1 MINRPYYMNELL
13 KFKDKSFIK
22 VISGIRRCGKSTL
35 LKMYANQ
42 LREMGISDSQILEF
56 NFESAK
62 YHHITN
68 SNELLTEINSRITNQ
83 HTYLLFDEIQIVK
96 NWEKAINSLQV
107 DTDTDIYITGSNA
120 FLLSSELATLI
131 SGRYVEIKMYPL
143 SFKEFLDFYT
153 FPTTISLERRF
164 QYYLR
169 FGGMPVLAEF
179 NQDQTMINQ
188 AIEGIYS
195 TVILK
200 DVVDRNPIQ
209 NIETLK
215 KVVRFLADN
224 IGNIVSINRITNVLA
239 NEGTLDKNSKPSH
252 RIIDQYISVLESAY
266 IFYGIQR
273 YDIKGKEYLK
283 TLNKYYIVDLGFRNM
298 LLGYRDADRGHILEN
313 IVFIEL
319 LRRKYRVSIGKI
331 KDLEIDFIA
340 ETPSE
345 KIYIQVSE
353 TILGEETRKRELA
366 PLLNV
371 KDNYEKWI
379 LTMDHSFEET
389 YEGIKFI
396 NILDFLLQ

>member
-1 MINRPYYMNELL
+1 MINRPYYMDELL

-68 SNELLTEINSRITNQ
+68 SNELLTEINSRITNH
-83 HTYLLFDEIQIVK
+83 HTYIIFDEIQIVK
-96 NWEKAINSLQV
+96 DWEKAINSLQV

-120 FLLSSELATLI
+120 FLLSSELATLL

-153 FPTTISLERRF
+153 FPVTISLERRF

-169 FGGMPVLAEF
+169 FGGMPVLAEL

-200 DVVDRNPIQ
+200 DVVDRNQIQ

-239 NEGTLDKNSKPSH
+239 NEGMLDKNSKPSH